1 MPAEVKKE
9 IELEIAHVLF
19 LDIVGYSKLSVNE
32 QHARVDELNGIVR
45 LSEQFQKAEAAN
57 RILKIPTGD
66 GMALVFYKSPEEPA
80 QCAFEISRALKDN
93 QRLQVRMGIHSGPVS
108 GVVDVNERTNVA
120 GAGINL
126 AQRVM
131 DCGDAGHIL
140 LSHHVAED
148 LAEYER
154 WRPFLHDIG
163 TFEVKHGA
171 RVSVTNLYSDEVGN
185 PNLPSKLQAVKKH
198 HAHVRWAAVAIGLL
212 VVAALAAAVL
222 SFLRKGPARSL
233 ATAVEKS
240 IAVLPFENLSS
251 DKENAFFTD
260 GVQDEILTHL
270 ARIADLKVI
279 SRTSV
284 MQYKSGAPRN
294 LREIGQQLGVAHVVE
309 GSVQRAANKVR
320 VIAQLIDAR
329 NDAHLW
335 AQTYDR
341 DLADVF
347 AIQSEIAKAIAD
359 QLQAKL
365 SPNEKKA
372 IEQPP
377 TTDLAAFDLYS
388 RAKSL
393 LLTAGFSATAEPDLR
408 KAIELLDE
416 AVKRDPSFFDA
427 YCQLAY
433 AHEYVYAVM
442 GSDHTPARLALAE
455 AAVQAATRLRP
466 DAAETH
472 LARAQY
478 LYYGLRDYAGALA
491 ELEIARRA
499 LPNDPRLF
507 ELTGYILRR
516 RGQQEEGLQNLE
528 RAVELDPRNFFTLQQ
543 IALSYQILGRYAE
556 AIAALDRALAIVPD
570 NVETRANRAEYYLY
584 WKADT
589 RPLHQTI
596 DAILAQGP
604 SAIASA
610 ADTWFLCA
618 LAERDPAAA
627 ERALVALGDN
637 PCWGES
643 TIILSR
649 SFGEGLLA
657 RMTKDEAR
665 ARTAFEAARAQQE
678 KIVQA
683 QPDYGPALCVL
694 GLIDAA
700 LGRKDLALD
709 EGRRAI
715 ALTPLEKDVTNG
727 SLVLQ
732 YFAITAA
739 WAGEKEL
746 ALQQLEAG
754 LRAPAASLMLSYG
767 ALKLHPFWDPL
778 RGDPRFEKIVA
789 SLAPKE

>member
-1 MPAEVKKE
+1 MPAEIKKE

-80 QCAFEISRALKDN
+80 QYAMGISRALKDN

-108 GVVDVNERTNVA
+108 GVVDVNERTSVA

-131 DCGDAGHIL
+131 DCGDAGHIH

-163 TFEVKHGA
+163 TFEVKHGV

-185 PNLPSKLQAVKKH
+185 PKLPSKLEAVKKH

-212 VVAALAAAVL
+212 VVAALAAGVF
-222 SFLRKGPARSL
+222 SFLRKGSARSL

-240 IAVLPFENLSS
+240 IAVLPFETLSEE
-251 DKENAFFTD
+251 KANAFFTE

-329 NDAHLW
+329 NNAHLW

-365 SPNEKKA
+365 SPSEKKA

-393 LLTAGFSATAEPDLR
+393 LLSELTATQDPDVR

-433 AHEYVYAVM
+433 AHEYLYAVI
-442 GSDHTPARLALAE
+442 GDHTAARLALAE
-455 AAVQAATRLRP
+455 AALQAATRL
-466 DAAETH
+466 
-472 LARAQY
+472 
-478 LYYGLRDYAGALA
+478 
-491 ELEIARRA
+491 
-499 LPNDPRLF
+499 
-507 ELTGYILRR
+507 
-516 RGQQEEGLQNLE
+516 
-528 RAVELDPRNFFTLQQ
+528 
-543 IALSYQILGRYAE
+543 
-556 AIAALDRALAIVPD
+556 
-570 NVETRANRAEYYLY
+570 
-584 WKADT
+584 
-589 RPLHQTI
+589 LHQTM
-596 DAILAQGP
+596 DAILTQGP

-610 ADTWFLCA
+610 ADTWFQCA
-618 LAERDPAAA
+618 VAERDSAAA
-627 ERALVALGDN
+627 ERALVAVGDSR
-637 PCWGES
+637 CWNDAP
-643 TIILSR
+643 IFLSR
-649 SFGEGLLA
+649 SFGEGLLG
-657 RMTKDEAR
+657 RMTKDETSAH
-665 ARTAFEAARAQQE
+665 AA
-678 KIVQA
+678 
-683 QPDYGPALCVL
+683 
-694 GLIDAA
+694 
-700 LGRKDLALD
+700 
-709 EGRRAI
+709 
-715 ALTPLEKDVTNG
+715 
-727 SLVLQ
+727 
-732 YFAITAA
+732 
-739 WAGEKEL
+739 
-746 ALQQLEAG
+746 
-754 LRAPAASLMLSYG
+754 
-767 ALKLHPFWDPL
+767 
-778 RGDPRFEKIVA
+778 
-789 SLAPKE
+789 